1 MSLFAKA
8 AGPGLVLLRWLRR
21 QAESGVFLVLL
32 LGLLPVLAVRG
43 VHRGMDVP
51 QRKVLLARW
60 RKYLA
65 GGLDDLR
72 RAFWPGIRYERA
84 RDIWFHVAL
93 IEFFA
98 VLNVAPRSGRTPGNP
113 ARMLVIKLAH
123 FGDALHIFQMLRE
136 LRRQAPAARTDL
148 LVGPWC
154 EALARTYGMFDELLP
169 ETPRLGLFERGGGAR
184 RRSLLAEIRWLLDLR
199 RRNYDLVF
207 STSTTTLAEV
217 LLMHAVRARKWV
229 GTLLPADLYAP
240 TGEAVLVPYDSR
252 RHESERVMDLL
263 RLAGFGT
270 GGAELYYPLSAA
282 ARQGASGLLREA
294 GIGEDRPFAVLCPGA
309 GWPGKQWPPDRFAEL
324 GGRLQRERGLA
335 VVLLG
340 SAGEQALCAEVAG
353 RMQPPG
359 ISLAGRTTLDQLAA
373 VISRA
378 TLFVGNDSGP
388 MHLAACFETP
398 AVVFFGPTVA
408 SKWAP
413 RYPASRCIQH
423 EDCQGC
429 ISWHLRAACLH
440 GNRCMKAI
448 SAEEAW
454 QAVLAVLDRRQE
466 RKDAYP

>member
-1 MSLFAKA
+1 MSLFAKV

-21 QAESGVFLVLL
+21 RAESGAFLVLL
-32 LGLLPVLAVRG
+32 LALVPLLLVRCR
-43 VHRGMDVP
+43 RGGADLP
-51 QRKVLLARW
+51 QRKALLVRW
-60 RKYLA
+60 RKYLTC
-65 GGLDDLR
+65 GLDELR
-72 RAFWPGIRYERA
+72 RAFWPSIRFERPG
-84 RDIWFHVAL
+84 DVWFHVAL

-98 VLNVAPRSGRTPGNP
+98 VLNVVPRTRRTPGDQ

-123 FGDALHIFQMLRE
+123 FGDALHIFPMLRE
-136 LRRQAPAARTDL
+136 LRRQAPAARIDL

-154 EALARTYGMFDELLP
+154 EGLARTYGMFDELLP
-169 ETPRLGLFERGGGAR
+169 DTPRLGLFERGGGAR
-184 RRSLLAEIRWLLDLR
+184 RRSLRAEIRWLLDLR
-199 RRNYDLVF
+199 RRDYDLVF

-217 LLMHAVRARKWV
+217 LFIHAIRARKWV
-229 GTLLPADLYAP
+229 GTLLPADLYVPA
-240 TGEAVLVPYDSR
+240 GEAILVPYDSR
-252 RHESERVMDLL
+252 RYESDRVMDLL

-270 GGAELYYPLSAA
+270 GGAELFYPLADA
-282 ARQGASGLLREA
+282 ARQSARRLLQEA
-294 GIGEDRPFAVLCPGA
+294 GIGADRAYAVLCPGA
-309 GWPGKQWPPDRFAEL
+309 GWPGKQWLPERFAEL
-324 GGRLQRERGLA
+324 GERLQRERGLA

-340 SAGEQALCAEVAG
+340 SAGEKSLCAEVAG
-353 RMQPPG
+353 RMQPQG
-359 ISLAGRTTLDQLAA
+359 ISLAGRTTLDELAA

-398 AVVFFGPTVA
+398 AVVLFGPTVA

>member
-1 MSLFAKA
+1 MSLLAKVT
-8 AGPGLVLLRWLRR
+8 GPGLVLLRWLRR
-21 QAESGVFLVLL
+21 RAESGFFLILL
-32 LGLLPVLAVRG
+32 LVLLPVLVVRG
-43 VHRGMDVP
+43 MRRGMDVP

-72 RAFWPGIRYERA
+72 RAFWPGIRFERA
-84 RDIWFHVAL
+84 GDIWFHVAL

-98 VLNVAPRSGRTPGNP
+98 VLNATPGP
-113 ARMLVIKLAH
+113 DRVLASPQRMLVIKLAH
-123 FGDALHIFQMLRE
+123 FGDALHIFPMLRE
-136 LRRQAPAARTDL
+136 LRRQAAAARIDL

-154 EALARTYGMFDELLP
+154 EALARTFGLFDELLL
-169 ETPRLGLFERGGGAR
+169 ETPRLGLFERGGGTR
-184 RRSLLAEIRWLLDLR
+184 RRSLLAEIRWLLGLR

-229 GTLLPADLYAP
+229 GTLLPAGLYAP
-240 TGEAVLVPYDSR
+240 AGEAVLVPYDSR
-252 RHESERVMDLL
+252 RYESERVMDLL

-270 GGAELYYPLSAA
+270 GGAQLFYPLTGA

-294 GIGEDRPFAVLCPGA
+294 GIGETRPYAVLCPGA
-309 GWPGKQWPPDRFAEL
+309 GWPGKQWLPERFAEV
-324 GGRLQRERGLA
+324 GDRLQRECGLA

-378 TLFVGNDSGP
+378 ALFVGNDSGP
-388 MHLAACFETP
+388 MHLAAGFETP

-448 SAEEAW
+448 SVDEAW
-454 QAVLAVLDRRQE
+454 QAIQAVLGRRE
-466 RKDAYP
+466 PGKDVEA